1 MNKYGFL
8 LKIDSILN
16 KLGLNLSLFIEHSIK
31 VSSKNFITDRVN
43 FKIPSEELNYKTLL
57 NIVNEFDFNQKIYD
71 FIDSVYELYGKD
83 IKYIYFGFSEG
94 NYEIYFEKWIIN
106 DDLYSNMTNIIS
118 YDLSKDMIY
127 EYFPFDIT
135 IDSSKN
141 YLINNLVDF
150 CKTYEVDLSNN
161 FIPFG
166 YLKDNGYCH
175 IGYFNS
181 NHEFLF
187 KLKNVCNCINDNEQI
202 TNWFYGHQNIS
213 ITLVGYSIV
222 DDILTI
228 SIYYK

>member
-31 VSSKNFITDRVN
+31 VSSTNFITDRVN
-43 FKIPSEELNYKTLL
+43 FKIPSKELNYKTLL
-57 NIVNEFDFNQKIYD
+57 NIVNELDFNQKIYD
-71 FIDSVYELYGKD
+71 FIDNVYDIYEKD

-94 NYEIYFEKWIIN
+94 NYEIYFEKWIRNGI
-106 DDLYSNMTNIIS
+106 YSNMTNAIS

-127 EYFPFDIT
+127 EYLPFDIT

-161 FIPFG
+161 FKPFG
-166 YLKDNGYCH
+166 YVKDNGYCH
-175 IGYFNS
+175 IGYFDT
-181 NHEFLF
+181 NHEFFF
-187 KLKNVCNCINDNEQI
+187 KLKNVCNCINDNTQI
-202 TNWFYGHQNIS
+202 TNWFYSHQNIS

-222 DDILTI
+222 NNLLTM